1 MTCEE
6 FSNEFDVLI
15 NSYSN
20 QLQFGSI
27 SSPLEFDEYEKSV
40 FLTQAQEKIVVGIYN
55 GNLTGYSLDE
65 LEEYSD
71 RNHVPE
77 TSLSFSSSYTQEEWE
92 NMKSTVKVQK
102 KNKDG
107 IIIEDYSYDYFPN
120 KKKKKGKTK

>member
-1 MTCEE
+1 MEKVRDKYWYNL
-6 FSNEFDVLI
+6 FKFH
-15 NSYSN
+15 
-20 QLQFGSI
+20 
-27 SSPLEFDEYEKSV
+27 DE
-40 FLTQAQEKIVVGIYN
+40 
-55 GNLTGYSLDE
+55 SLYPIDE